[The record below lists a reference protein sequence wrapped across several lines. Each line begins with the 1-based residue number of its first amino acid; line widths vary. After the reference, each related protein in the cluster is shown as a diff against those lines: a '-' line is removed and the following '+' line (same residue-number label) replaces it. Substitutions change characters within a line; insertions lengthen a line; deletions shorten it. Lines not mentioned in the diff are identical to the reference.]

1 MKTTTTSTIEAHTK
15 QPRVRISLSLASN
28 TIEAVDR
35 VAAEKNIN
43 RSRAVETLVVQALQ
57 PQKVIAMAQRIAEN
71 PLPEGLEPFA
81 VAYDFDGYG
90 HRYADNG
97 DGGNYAAKMLEP
109 DTIPLYTPE
118 RMTEIFERALSHV
131 ERGTEPRTNHQPT
144 KI

>member
-1 MKTTTTSTIEAHTK
+1 LPWVIVALLPGTYALIALCVLLLILLAQMYQLWAIDKEAESK
-15 QPRVRISLSLASN
+15 LP
-28 TIEAVDR
+28 
-35 VAAEKNIN
+35 AA
-43 RSRAVETLVVQALQ
+43 
-57 PQKVIAMAQRIAEN
+57 IAMAQRIAEN

-81 VAYDFDGYG
+81 AAYDFDGYG
-90 HRYADNG
+90 HRYTDNG

-131 ERGTEPRTNHQPT
+131 ERGTEPRTNYQPT